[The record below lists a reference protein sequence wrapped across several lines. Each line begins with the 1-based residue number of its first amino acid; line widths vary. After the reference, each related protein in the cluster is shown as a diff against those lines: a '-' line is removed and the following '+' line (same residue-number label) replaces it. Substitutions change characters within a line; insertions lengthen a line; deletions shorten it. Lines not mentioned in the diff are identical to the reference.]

1 MRTGAAVL
9 GIVGGA
15 IALVIGVVS
24 FFVADLGATLGIE
37 GAVIRQ
43 VLAIGLPVLALIG
56 GGVAPKSG
64 IAGGIL
70 MALSAIGV
78 FIVLEVGVFS
88 LITGIPI
95 AIGAL
100 LALIGA
106 ATSKTATT

>member
-1 MRTGAAVL
+1 MRTGGAVL

-15 IALVIGVVS
+15 IALIIGVVS
-24 FFVADLGATLGIE
+24 FFIADLGAALGIDQ
-37 GAVIRQ
+37 AIVRQ
-43 VLAIGLPVLALIG
+43 VLAILLPVLALIG

-70 MALSAIGV
+70 MAMSAVGIFV
-78 FIVLEVGVFS
+78 VLEIGVFS

-95 AIGAL
+95 GIGAL

-106 ATSKTATT
+106 AADRPRTA